1 MVVPGR
7 YIILAVGLYEFSKV
21 WLGVPEKSLETPPLA
36 IKLRN
41 MLVRYAAI
49 NLTLDYISY
58 VLSYFRVSPSYCA

>member
-21 WLGVPEKSLETPPLA
+21 WLGVPEKSPETPPLA

-41 MLVRYAAI
+41 MLIRYEAI
-49 NLTLDYISY
+49 TLTTY
-58 VLSYFRVSPSYCA
+58 VL